1 MLSLMILPII
11 LACNGSVIAQNG
23 YDYGHPYEWA
33 DPQANINNPKS
44 VSPKNWTP
52 APERRSFQALLRDVV
67 TERQAFFGLPL
78 GVLAG
83 VGGVSCLLTNFSIEH
98 IDNGTIHNCATQRD
112 LGFESILS

>member
-83 VGGVSCLLTNFSIEH
+83 VGGVSCLLKQIFQSDISTTEQSIIVRPNE
-98 IDNGTIHNCATQRD
+98 IWGSNP
-112 LGFESILS
+112 F